1 MRMLSGSS
9 PLNPATLQMTKKRGN
24 SRWTAIRLH
33 KFYYLL
39 ILPGV
44 LYFLIFDYIPMAGI
58 SIAFKDISP
67 FDGIEGIING
77 PWVGLKHFGR
87 FLDSVYFWN
96 VLGNTLLIS
105 LYKLFFGFPAP
116 IALALLLNEVKNKLF
131 KKTVQTI
138 SYLPHFLSMVIISG
152 LVMNIL
158 STDGGLVNEIVRA
171 FGKEPIHFLG
181 SNDYFRTVLVSSHIW
196 HQVGWGSIL
205 YLAALTGIDPQLY
218 EASRID
224 GAGKWRQV
232 WHITLPG
239 ITHVIVILFIFN
251 VGGLLNAGFEQ
262 IFLLYSPPVYETADI
277 IDTFV
282 YRQGLVQF
290 QYSFA
295 TAVGLFKSVLAAI
308 LIVGT
313 NYLSKRLGQEGIW

>member
-1 MRMLSGSS
+1 MMTNNPS
-9 PLNPATLQMTKKRGN
+9 LNPATIQSKKRG
-24 SRWTAIRLH
+24 SRRLVAIRHH

-39 ILPGV
+39 ILPGL
-44 LYFLIFDYIPMAGI
+44 LYFLIFDYVPMAGI
-58 SIAFKDISP
+58 VIAFKDISP
-67 FDGIEGIING
+67 FDGIQGIISS
-77 PWVGLKHFGR
+77 PWVGFKHFKN
-87 FLDSVYFWN
+87 FMDSIYFWN
-96 VLGNTLLIS
+96 VLRNTLVIS
-105 LYKLFFGFPAP
+105 GYKLIIGFPAP
-116 IALALLLNEVKNKLF
+116 IILALLLNEVKHQVF
-131 KKTVQTI
+131 KKFVQTI

-158 STDGGLVNEIVRA
+158 STDGGLVNELLRL

-181 SNDYFRTVLVSSHIW
+181 SNDYFRSVLVSSHIW

-205 YLAALTGIDPQLY
+205 YLAALTAIDPQLY
-218 EASRID
+218 EAAIID

-262 IFLLYSPPVYETADI
+262 VFLLYSPPVYETSDI

-282 YRQGLVQF
+282 YRQGLIQF

-295 TAVGLFKSVLAAI
+295 TAVNLFKSVFAAI
-308 LIVGT
+308 LILGT